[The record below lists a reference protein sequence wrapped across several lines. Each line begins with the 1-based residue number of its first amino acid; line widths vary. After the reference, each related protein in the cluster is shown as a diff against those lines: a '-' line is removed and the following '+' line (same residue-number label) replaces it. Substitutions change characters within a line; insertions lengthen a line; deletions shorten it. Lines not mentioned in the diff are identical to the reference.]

1 VVSKENFF
9 ASCKCFKHKTFLT
22 EAVLCFD
29 SNGLEVKV
37 FMGNV
42 RNVRFHFHMR
52 LVALNWAVY
61 EVHSE
66 SKFNGWPLEKF
77 HRQKFGT
84 SGTL

>member
-1 VVSKENFF
+1 ME
-9 ASCKCFKHKTFLT
+9 
-22 EAVLCFD
+22 
-29 SNGLEVKV
+29 
-37 FMGNV
+37 NV
-42 RNVRFHFHMR
+42 RNVTFHFHMR

-84 SGTL
+84 CRTL